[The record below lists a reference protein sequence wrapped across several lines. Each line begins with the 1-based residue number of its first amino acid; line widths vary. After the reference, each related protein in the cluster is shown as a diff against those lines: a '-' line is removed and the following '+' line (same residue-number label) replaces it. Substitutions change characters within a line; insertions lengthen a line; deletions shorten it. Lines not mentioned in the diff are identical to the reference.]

1 MNRTPTRRSPA
12 RTADR
17 PVGRTAPRHAVLD
30 SPLGPLVA
38 VEDGGAL
45 VRLGPDPSPD
55 PAVVGPRDDAVL
67 PALREQLAAYWD
79 GALRAFDVRLGPTGT
94 PFQHRV
100 WAALR
105 TIPYGRTWSYAELA
119 REIGRP
125 SAVRAVGAANGRNPV
140 FLVVP
145 CHRVVGSDGTLVGY
159 AGGLDVKRFL
169 LDHERTSLR
178 TAPAPA

>member
-1 MNRTPTRRSPA
+1 MNRTPARRAPA
-12 RTADR
+12 RTT
-17 PVGRTAPRHAVLD
+17 GRTAPRHAVLD

-45 VRLGPDPSPD
+45 VRLGPDRSPD

-79 GALRAFDVRLGPTGT
+79 GALSSFDVRLGPGGT
-94 PFQHRV
+94 PFQQRV

-105 TIPYGRTWSYAELA
+105 TIPYGQTWSYARLA
-119 REIGRP
+119 DEIGQP

-159 AGGLDVKRFL
+159 AGGLDAKRFL
-169 LDHERTSLR
+169 LDHERASMW
-178 TAPAPA
+178 TAAG